1 MDNEDDIQPEIE
13 KAEPAI
19 KKTVKK
25 KSKKKSD
32 EALVKNTIEINP
44 SLSEALDNTVVL
56 GWGRMNPITV
66 GHEKLVNKI
75 KSVAKQNSATPKVFI
90 SHSQDAKKNP
100 LDYDDKI
107 MLAKKAFG
115 NSIIVKSKSKTIIQ
129 IMAELQSKF
138 SKVILVVGQDRIKDF
153 ETLLNKYNGKDYEF
167 DSIEVVSAGDRD
179 PDAEGVSGMSASK
192 MRAAAFKGDLKS
204 FKSGLPKKLEGD
216 ADDIYDMVRYGMK
229 IAEEMELDEAV
240 LSIAQRRQ
248 RSLTMRKFAGKIANA
263 RKRMAAR
270 PATKAQ
276 LVTRATK
283 AATVIIRKKVA
294 GKKGVGYADLAPS
307 AKMAV
312 DKKVAKKSAA
322 IKKIAKK
329 LLPKVKMADKLKRQK
344 AADAKKNEEVD
355 LTIDEAFDLF
365 LEEFELPVVKKR
377 YHKMYEKGGKIKLDR
392 RFRAFK
398 KRPDALD
405 PLLAAQMEVEEFV
418 SDSELIS
425 FIESTADDIFD
436 SVTLNEERILESLQA
451 KAQKAGIEI
460 ELINHIYEE
469 AIESYIE
476 SETMDIEQ
484 WAFSSVN
491 AAIANM
497 TEAKKS
503 GLWDNIHKKR
513 KRIKSGSNE
522 KMRKPGTDGAPS
534 EDDFENARK
543 EEVDQADE
551 GIVST
556 GIAKVRAGHYNR
568 KANKSF
574 NKARGALGYSKG
586 KSIAKGTSDEDG
598 FAKHMKKASDYERK
612 AKKIKSDAFRKTK
625 KFASYKGNLRDDPP
639 RPPYKSKLRDDP
651 PHIQKWSK
659 ESVEQ
664 VDEENRGSSSKHPP
678 VKVGDKFTHANITR
692 VVTKVTPDGIEA
704 TRTNGTGKTVHDHGY
719 VQKQIVESVEQ
730 VDKKIDE
737 AFSDIFN
744 ERSPSEIAKFKVGSL
759 VFKKQYKLALDALIK
774 VLTRKRTAPVPGQRK
789 PSVKHSIS
797 YYAAE
802 IAKSYNHV
810 DGKTLEKLLPKTFV
824 FEDALEWGTDESAN
838 KYKKD
843 TPGQTVNESFN
854 EMFAEDVT
862 QSQLNDVEK
871 FADRILSKFKVD
883 IEFTRHFADRMNDP
897 RNNPPI
903 TIADLQ
909 QVFKK
914 IAKKKASDIRQN
926 PDSEAIIKD
935 LQKDLNM
942 PVVINYDKNKDEF
955 EVVTKTIMRKKNF
968 KSNDTVI
975 NTESIDEA
983 YVPPYDV
990 WHKLTGELSD
1000 AMKDAG
1006 DEMRKLSP
1014 GGEITPNE
1022 VKSSPKFKAAK
1033 VAYNKAKA
1041 ANEKLLK
1048 SIPTKIR
1055 KEYQLKSR
1063 ADRRAR

>member
-248 RSLTMRKFAGKIANA
+248 RGLTMRKFAGKIANA

-329 LLPKVKMADKLKRQK
+329 LLPKVKKADKLKRQK

-377 YHKMYEKGGKIKLDR
+377 YHKMYEKDGKIKLDR

-398 KRPDALD
+398 KKPDALD

-436 SVTLNEERILESLQA
+436 SVTLNEEKILESLQA

-543 EEVDQADE
+543 EEVDQVDE
-551 GIVST
+551 ISQGL
-556 GIAKVRAGHYNR
+556 RNR
-568 KANKSF
+568 YLKKANNDLKDRRKKRSDMVGGF
-574 NKARGALGYSKG
+574 
-586 KSIAKGTSDEDG
+586 GTLPDNPKTPEE
-598 FAKHMKKASDYERK
+598 KKKWMRD
-612 AKKIKSDAFRKTK
+612 AKK
-625 KFASYKGNLRDDPP
+625 
-639 RPPYKSKLRDDP
+639 RPNRYAGVNRATRMSED
-651 PHIQKWSK
+651 
-659 ESVEQ
+659 VEQ
-664 VDEENRGSSSKHPP
+664 VDER
-678 VKVGDKFTHANITR
+678 
-692 VVTKVTPDGIEA
+692 
-704 TRTNGTGKTVHDHGY
+704 
-719 VQKQIVESVEQ
+719 
-730 VDKKIDE
+730 IDE

-744 ERSPSEIAKFKVGSL
+744 ERSPSEMAKFKVGSL

-774 VLTRKRTAPVPGQRK
+774 LLSRKSTTPIPGQRK

-983 YVPPYDV
+983 YVLPYDV

>member
-1 MDNEDDIQPEIE
+1 
-13 KAEPAI
+13 
-19 KKTVKK
+19 
-25 KSKKKSD
+25 
-32 EALVKNTIEINP
+32 
-44 SLSEALDNTVVL
+44 
-56 GWGRMNPITV
+56 
-66 GHEKLVNKI
+66 
-75 KSVAKQNSATPKVFI
+75 
-90 SHSQDAKKNP
+90 
-100 LDYDDKI
+100 
-107 MLAKKAFG
+107 
-115 NSIIVKSKSKTIIQ
+115 
-129 IMAELQSKF
+129 
-138 SKVILVVGQDRIKDF
+138 
-153 ETLLNKYNGKDYEF
+153 
-167 DSIEVVSAGDRD
+167 
-179 PDAEGVSGMSASK
+179 
-192 MRAAAFKGDLKS
+192 
-204 FKSGLPKKLEGD
+204 
-216 ADDIYDMVRYGMK
+216 
-229 IAEEMELDEAV
+229 
-240 LSIAQRRQ
+240 
-248 RSLTMRKFAGKIANA
+248 
-263 RKRMAAR
+263 
-270 PATKAQ
+270 
-276 LVTRATK
+276 
-283 AATVIIRKKVA
+283 
-294 GKKGVGYADLAPS
+294 
-307 AKMAV
+307 
-312 DKKVAKKSAA
+312 
-322 IKKIAKK
+322 
-329 LLPKVKMADKLKRQK
+329 
-344 AADAKKNEEVD
+344 
-355 LTIDEAFDLF
+355 
-365 LEEFELPVVKKR
+365 
-377 YHKMYEKGGKIKLDR
+377 
-392 RFRAFK
+392 
-398 KRPDALD
+398 
-405 PLLAAQMEVEEFV
+405 
-418 SDSELIS
+418 
-425 FIESTADDIFD
+425 
-436 SVTLNEERILESLQA
+436 
-451 KAQKAGIEI
+451 
-460 ELINHIYEE
+460 
-469 AIESYIE
+469 
-476 SETMDIEQ
+476 
-484 WAFSSVN
+484 
-491 AAIANM
+491 
-497 TEAKKS
+497 
-503 GLWDNIHKKR
+503 
-513 KRIKSGSNE
+513 
-522 KMRKPGTDGAPS
+522 MRKPGTDGAPS

-543 EEVDQADE
+543 EEVEQTDE
-551 GIVST
+551 GIVGR
-556 GIAKVRAGHYNR
+556 GIAKVKAGLSN
-568 KANKSF
+568 
-574 NKARGALGYSKG
+574 
-586 KSIAKGTSDEDG
+586 
-598 FAKHMKKASDYERK
+598 RK
-612 AKKIKSDAFRKTK
+612 AKKIKSDAP
-625 KFASYKGNLRDDPP
+625 YKSKLRDDPP

-664 VDEENRGSSSKHPP
+664 VDEAKRVKMKIAGRDVVVVPVKGSSSDFYYQWKR
-678 VKVGDKFTHANITR
+678 K
-692 VVTKVTPDGIEA
+692 DGKKGYAEYD
-704 TRTNGTGKTVHDHGY
+704 TDFDGKTDAELKRFMAKEIKAQDKKDGTSQY
-719 VQKQIVESVEQ
+719 GRFEESVEQ
-730 VDKKIDE
+730 VDERIDE

-774 VLTRKRTAPVPGQRK
+774 VLTRKRTTPVPGQRK

-983 YVPPYDV
+983 YVLPYDV

>member
-25 KSKKKSD
+25 KSKKTSD
-32 EALVKNTIEINP
+32 EVLVKNTIEINP

-248 RSLTMRKFAGKIANA
+248 RGLTMRKFAGKIANA

-276 LVTRATK
+276 LLTRATK

-294 GKKGVGYADLAPS
+294 GKKGVGYAGLAPS

-329 LLPKVKMADKLKRQK
+329 LLPKVKKADKLKRQK

-377 YHKMYEKGGKIKLDR
+377 YHKMYEKDGKIKLDR

-398 KRPDALD
+398 KKPDALD

-436 SVTLNEERILESLQA
+436 SVTLNEEKILESLQA

-664 VDEENRGSSSKHPP
+664 VDER
-678 VKVGDKFTHANITR
+678 
-692 VVTKVTPDGIEA
+692 
-704 TRTNGTGKTVHDHGY
+704 
-719 VQKQIVESVEQ
+719 
-730 VDKKIDE
+730 IDE

-983 YVPPYDV
+983 YVLPYDV

>member
-329 LLPKVKMADKLKRQK
+329 LLPKVKAADKLKRQK

-377 YHKMYEKGGKIKLDR
+377 YHKMYEKDGKIKLDR

-398 KRPDALD
+398 KKPDALD

-436 SVTLNEERILESLQA
+436 SVTLNEEKILESLQA

-664 VDEENRGSSSKHPP
+664 VDER
-678 VKVGDKFTHANITR
+678 
-692 VVTKVTPDGIEA
+692 
-704 TRTNGTGKTVHDHGY
+704 
-719 VQKQIVESVEQ
+719 
-730 VDKKIDE
+730 IDE

-983 YVPPYDV
+983 YVLPYDV

>member
-1 MDNEDDIQPEIE
+1 MDKDVEDE
-13 KAEPAI
+13 KGLEDKP
-19 KKTVKK
+19 VKK
-25 KSKKKSD
+25 KGVKKSKEGD
-32 EALVKNTIEINP
+32 VLNKNTIEINP
-44 SLSEALDNTVVL
+44 KINEAPMRVVVL
-56 GWGRMNPITV
+56 GWGRMNPITS
-66 GHEKLVNKI
+66 GHEILVNKI
-75 KSVAKQNSATPKVFI
+75 KEVAKKNGATPVI
-90 SHSQDAKKNP
+90 YLSQGQDAKKNP
-100 LDYDDKI
+100 LSYEDKV

-115 NSIIVKSKSKTIIQ
+115 NIIRRSKSRTIMQ
-129 IMAELQSKF
+129 IMTELEDSYD
-138 SKVILVVGQDRIKDF
+138 KVILVAGDDRVAEFSK
-153 ETLLNKYNGKDYEF
+153 LLNKYNGSVYNISE
-167 DSIEVVSAGDRD
+167 IEVVSAGKRAD
-179 PDAEGVSGMSASK
+179 PDSDAAKDMSPANMSASV
-192 MRAAAFKGDLKS
+192 MRKLASNGDLAS
-204 FKSGLPKKLEGD
+204 FKKGLPKRLQSVAQD
-216 ADDIYDMVRYGMK
+216 VYDLVRSGMK
-229 IAEEMELDEAV
+229 LAEMAEEDDQLIEVMNFQ
-240 LSIAQRRQ
+240 QRRA
-248 RSLTMRKFAGKIANA
+248 RSLIMRKFKVKMANA
-263 RKRMAAR
+263 RRR
-270 PATKAQ
+270 
-276 LVTRATK
+276 LRSK
-283 AATVIIRKKVA
+283 AATVPKLKTRARKAAIKLIRKRVA
-294 GKKGVGYADLAPS
+294 GKKGENYNSLSPS
-307 AKMAV
+307 AKMLV
-312 DKKVAKKSAA
+312 DKRVLKKRAA
-322 IKKIAKK
+322 IDKIARR
-329 LLPKVKMADKLKRQK
+329 LLPMVRKADLLRLRSKSESFDVDFENFLKESTI
-344 AADAKKNEEVD
+344 NESFE
-355 LTIDEAFDLF
+355 LF
-365 LEEFELPVVKKR
+365 LEAETKVPKYTKR
-377 YHKMYEKGGKIKLDR
+377 YHQMYNKEGTIKLDG
-392 RFRAFK
+392 RFRAFRARK
-398 KRPDALD
+398 KTGDEEEVPLKEGPALD
-405 PLLAAQMEVEEFV
+405 AVTDKHKDERIALQKRQKNEKADVRVREIRADAQEEFA
-418 SDSELIS
+418 SDLELIS

-436 SVTLNEERILESLQA
+436 SVTLNEEKILESLQA
-451 KAQKAGIEI
+451 KAQKADIEI

-491 AAIANM
+491 VAIANM

-543 EEVDQADE
+543 EEV
-551 GIVST
+551 
-556 GIAKVRAGHYNR
+556 
-568 KANKSF
+568 
-574 NKARGALGYSKG
+574 
-586 KSIAKGTSDEDG
+586 
-598 FAKHMKKASDYERK
+598 
-612 AKKIKSDAFRKTK
+612 
-625 KFASYKGNLRDDPP
+625 
-639 RPPYKSKLRDDP
+639 
-651 PHIQKWSK
+651 
-659 ESVEQ
+659 
-664 VDEENRGSSSKHPP
+664 
-678 VKVGDKFTHANITR
+678 
-692 VVTKVTPDGIEA
+692 
-704 TRTNGTGKTVHDHGY
+704 
-719 VQKQIVESVEQ
+719 EQ

-774 VLTRKRTAPVPGQRK
+774 VLTRKRTVPVPGQRK

-810 DGKTLEKLLPKTFV
+810 DGKTLEKMLPKTFV
-824 FEDALEWGTDESAN
+824 FEDALEWGTDKSAK

-843 TPGQTVNESFN
+843 TPGQTVNEAFN

-914 IAKKKASDIRQN
+914 IAKKKAMGIRQN

-955 EVVTKTIMRKKNF
+955 EVVTKTIMRKKGF

-1033 VAYNKAKA
+1033 AAYNKAKA
-1041 ANEKLLK
+1041 ANDKLLK
-1048 SIPTKIR
+1048 SIPIKIR

-1063 ADRRAR
+1063 DSRRARG